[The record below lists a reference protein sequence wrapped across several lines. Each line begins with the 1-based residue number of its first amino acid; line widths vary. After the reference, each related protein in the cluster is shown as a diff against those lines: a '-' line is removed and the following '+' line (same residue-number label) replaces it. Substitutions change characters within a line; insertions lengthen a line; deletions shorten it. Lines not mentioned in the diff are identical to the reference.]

1 MKRAPTGDRGSASV
15 WTVALIGLLGAVVSA
30 TLLLVSA
37 IGCRHT
43 VERAADAAALAAAQA
58 AMSGLRT
65 AGDPQAGGPCAAATQ
80 AVRRVEGHVLLLR
93 RCECDVVDCVVTV
106 EGSFLSGLGMD
117 PLLGGRLPVLAAA
130 QAGPVGETAEDE
142 GVGLPVGD
150 DAAPG

>member
-1 MKRAPTGDRGSASV
+1 MKSAPAGDRGSATV
-15 WTVALIGLLGAVVSA
+15 WTVALIGLLAAVASA
-30 TLLLVSA
+30 ILLLVSA

-58 AMSGLRT
+58 AMSGLRST
-65 AGDPQAGGPCAAATQ
+65 GDPQSGRPCAAAIQ
-80 AVRRVEGHVLLLR
+80 AIRQAQGHVLLLR
-93 RCECDVVDCVVTV
+93 RCECDVVDCAVTV

-130 QAGPVGETAEDE
+130 QAGPVGETGQDQ
-142 GVGLPVGD
+142 GVGIPVGD